1 MSTGGKLQDRQPR
14 DELYYA
20 DVRTLSDLLRRREI
34 SATELTQAVLDRID
48 RLEGQVNAYITVTAE
63 QALEDARRCDAA
75 LTAGQPLGPLHGIP
89 LALKDLYD
97 TAGIRTTAG
106 SKILADRVPQQDAT
120 SVAKLRAAGAV
131 LVGKTNLHEFAFGV
145 TTENPHYGD
154 THNPWDLD
162 HAAGGSSGGSGAA
175 VAAGLCIVSTGS
187 DTGGSIRIPAA
198 LCGVVGLK
206 PSFGRIS
213 CHGLVPLSW
222 ELDHAGPIMRTV
234 YDAALML
241 EVMAGWD
248 LKDPRSVR
256 APVRDYTAGLDVGGQ
271 EGDLKGLHIAVDP
284 DYALSGI
291 TPEVRAAFEKALEV
305 LTALGA
311 EIVEV
316 SVPRIIEGQSKT
328 LTIIRAE
335 GAAYHAG
342 WLSTRIEDYSPFVRS
357 RLEAGLGVTGVD
369 YAEAQHL
376 RRQLVR
382 DFEILFEDVDLFA
395 TPMCGMTAPALGQE
409 QVEIDGQDVSVVAAI
424 TRFTRLFNLT
434 GLPAISLPCGLGE
447 DGLPIGLQLAG
458 ASFDET
464 TLLRAAHA
472 YEQATPWHR
481 QRPPMI

>member
-1 MSTGGKLQDRQPR
+1 
-14 DELYYA
+14 
-20 DVRTLSDLLRRREI
+20 
-34 SATELTQAVLDRID
+34 
-48 RLEGQVNAYITVTAE
+48 
-63 QALEDARRCDAA
+63 
-75 LTAGQPLGPLHGIP
+75 
-89 LALKDLYD
+89 
-97 TAGIRTTAG
+97 
-106 SKILADRVPQQDAT
+106 
-120 SVAKLRAAGAV
+120 
-131 LVGKTNLHEFAFGV
+131 
-145 TTENPHYGD
+145 
-154 THNPWDLD
+154 
-162 HAAGGSSGGSGAA
+162 
-175 VAAGLCIVSTGS
+175 
-187 DTGGSIRIPAA
+187 
-198 LCGVVGLK
+198 
-206 PSFGRIS
+206 
-213 CHGLVPLSW
+213 
-222 ELDHAGPIMRTV
+222 
-234 YDAALML
+234 ML